1 MGEIAQLLCVPNEG
15 GFFVDDQAAI
25 LAGAVHDGFRYV
37 GAPLTSGF
45 TAIREPAAAVSVLLV
60 LADGQ
65 VAVGDCVTVQY
76 AGVGG
81 RDRVLTAA
89 DAVAAIQRYV
99 APVLV
104 GRSLTSFRELA
115 GTIEALRP
123 DGVPLSAAVR
133 YGVSQALLDA
143 VARARGCTMAEVVRE
158 EYDTGAALVPVP
170 IFAQSGD
177 ERYTAVDKM
186 VLKRID
192 ALPHGLIN
200 NVAEKLGRDGEL
212 LAEYVSWLRDRVLA
226 VRTDAAYHPRLHI
239 DTYGTVGL
247 AFGEDVEA
255 VADYLASL
263 GKLAEPFSLRIEH
276 PVDTGARDTQID
288 FYVRLRAALAERSPR
303 VEVVVD
309 EWCNTLADIG
319 LFAEAG
325 AADVIHVKTPDL
337 GGIGNT
343 IEALLLVRAAGLAA
357 YCGGS
362 CNDTD
367 ISARVSAQIAMAC
380 AADQVLARPGM
391 GLDEGVMIVR
401 NEMRRTAA
409 LVAAPIVAKPPPAG
423 LPGTVCTG
431 PEPDDGQLVAGHRAK
446 SARVEKWVGSA

>member
-1 MGEIAQLLCVPNEG
+1 MGTVARVLCVPNEG

-25 LAGAVHDGFRYV
+25 RAGAVHDGSRYL
-37 GAPLTSGF
+37 GLPLTPGF

-65 VAVGDCVTVQY
+65 VAIGDCVTVQY

-81 RDRVLTAA
+81 RDRVLDAA
-89 DAVAAIQRYV
+89 AAIADISRYV
-99 APVLV
+99 APLLV
-104 GRSLTSFRELA
+104 GRSLSSFRELA
-115 GTIEALRP
+115 EAVEALRP
-123 DGVPLSAAVR
+123 DGAPLSAAVR

-143 VARARGCTMAEVVRE
+143 VARAGRCTMAEVIRS
-158 EYDTGAALVPVP
+158 EYGTGAALVPVR

-177 ERYTAVDKM
+177 ERHSAVDKM
-186 VLKRID
+186 VLKSVD

-200 NVAEKLGRDGEL
+200 NVEEKLGRDGEL
-212 LAEYVSWLRDRVLA
+212 LAEYVSWLRDRILT
-226 VRTDAAYHPRLHI
+226 VRTDASYHPRLHI

-247 AFGEDVEA
+247 ALGTDVEL
-255 VADYLASL
+255 VADYLVSL
-263 GKLAEPFSLRIEH
+263 GKLADPFPLRIEH
-276 PVDTGARDTQID
+276 PVDTGARDSQIE
-288 FYVRLRAALAERSPR
+288 FYVLLRAALASRSPR
-303 VEVVVD
+303 VELVVD
-309 EWCNTLADIG
+309 EWCNTLEDIR
-319 LFAEAG
+319 LFTSAG

-343 IEALLLVRAAGLAA
+343 AEGLLLARSAGLAA

-367 ISARVSAQIAMAC
+367 ISARVCAQVAMAC
-380 AADQVLARPGM
+380 EADQVLARPGM

-409 LVAAPIVAKPPPAG
+409 LAG
-423 LPGTVCTG
+423 LP
-431 PEPDDGQLVAGHRAK
+431 AAFR
-446 SARVEKWVGSA
+446 